1 MQRLSVLVLLIAVFA
16 VQACG
21 KFTIV
26 PPLASPPSG
35 VPTQIWSGSSGGFAI
50 DWTTGDI
57 SASPQ
62 ADPSKKVLSEFDRT
76 VADFYRQTRKQRSD
90 CDLQRAAELQ
100 SVVGS
105 IVSISSTDS
114 MKCTDGSTGKGM
126 RTTAIDLAHPKSTLL
141 LSDLFP
147 AHELASLQTRAG
159 HLCPHPAPR
168 DLLSSF
174 AFGEVHGNIVVVA
187 VALPPQCSGS
197 HVDLAMTIPAKLKAP
212 LALAAQRKQGFL
224 RRDRPAIAKAAVTT
238 VDYHYR
244 TSVE

>member
-1 MQRLSVLVLLIAVFA
+1 MQRLSVLVLLIVVFA
-16 VQACG
+16 VEACG

-57 SASPQ
+57 SASPLT
-62 ADPSKKVLSEFDRT
+62 DPAKKVLSEFDRT
-76 VADFYRQTRKQRSD
+76 VADFYRQTRKQSSD

-105 IVSISSTDS
+105 IVSIASTDS
-114 MKCTDGSTGKGM
+114 MQCTNGASGKGK
-126 RTTAIDLAHPKSTLL
+126 RTTAIDLVHPKSTLL

-168 DLLSSF
+168 DLLNSF
-174 AFGEVHGNIVVVA
+174 AFGEVHGSVVVVT
-187 VALPPQCSGS
+187 VALPPQCGGS
-197 HVDLAMTIPAKLKAP
+197 HIDLALTIPAKLKAP
-212 LALAAQRKQGFL
+212 LTLAAKRKEGFL
-224 RRDRPAIAKAAVTT
+224 RRDQPGIAKAAVTT
-238 VDYHYR
+238 INYHYR